1 MGTTK
6 SPEGMARAWAELDS
20 RHNLHPFTSHKDL
33 RQNGVR
39 VITHADGVY
48 IYDSAG
54 HRMLDGMAGLWCVQV
69 GYGNLELADAAY
81 EALRTLPFYN
91 TFFQTTHPYVAQLCE
106 ALAKVTPE
114 GLDNFHF
121 ANSGSEANDTAFKM
135 IRYFWNLQGKPDKK
149 IVLSRER
156 GYHGVTTAAASL
168 SGIRSMHPQFD
179 LPIPGIAY
187 VSPAVYQ
194 FEEGRG
200 LSEDDFAQL
209 TANALEE
216 KILALGPDNVAA
228 FVAEPVMGASG
239 MMTPPAGYWPRI
251 NAICKKYD
259 VLLWADEV
267 ICGFGRTGQWF
278 GSHTY
283 GIEPDI
289 ITMAKGMSSG
299 YQPISA
305 VALNARLNDAI
316 VNAPSEMAHGFTWSG
331 HPVASAVCVKNLEIM
346 HRLELVGPVG
356 DRNAAALQTQLA
368 TLADH
373 PLVGEVRGV
382 GFLGAIE
389 LVKNK
394 ETGERFSGASG
405 AGVVCRNHAI
415 SNGVMIRACGDTM
428 VMSPPLVITP
438 EQSTELIDSVR
449 RALDAT
455 LDDLKAD

>member
-1 MGTTK
+1 MGAQQ
-6 SPEGMARAWAELDS
+6 SQGGIARDWAKLDS
-20 RHNLHPFTSHKDL
+20 RHNLHPFTAHKDL
-33 RQNGVR
+33 RQDGVR

-48 IYDSAG
+48 IYDSTG

-106 ALAKVTPE
+106 ALAEVTPE

-149 IVLSRER
+149 IILSRER

-179 LPIPGIAY
+179 LPIPGIAH

-209 TANALEE
+209 TANAVEE
-216 KILALGPDNVAA
+216 KILALGPNKVAA

-259 VLLWADEV
+259 VLLWVDEV

-289 ITMAKGMSSG
+289 VTMAKGMSSG

-305 VALNARLNDAI
+305 VALNARLNEAI

-346 HRLELVGPVG
+346 RRLELVGPVG
-356 DRNAAALQTQLA
+356 DRNAAALQAELA

-389 LVKNK
+389 IVKNK
-394 ETGERFSGASG
+394 ETGERFSGAAG
-405 AGVVCRNHAI
+405 GGVVCRNHAI

-438 EQSTELIDSVR
+438 EQSKELIDAVR

-455 LDDLKAD
+455 LDDLMAD

>member
-1 MGTTK
+1 
-6 SPEGMARAWAELDS
+6 MAHSQLTDAGRWTDLDS
-20 RHNLHPFTSHKDL
+20 RHHLHPFTTHKDL
-33 RQNGVR
+33 RHDGVR
-39 VITHADGVY
+39 VITHADGLY
-48 IYDSAG
+48 IHDSACN
-54 HRMLDGMAGLWCVQV
+54 RILDGMAGLWCVQV
-69 GYGNLELADAAY
+69 GYGNRELADAAY
-81 EALRTLPFYN
+81 EALKTLPFYN

-106 ALAKVTPE
+106 ALAQVTPE

-121 ANSGSEANDTAFKM
+121 ANSGSEANDSAFKL

-168 SGIRSMHPQFD
+168 SGIHSMHPQFD
-179 LPIPGIAY
+179 LPIPGIHHVA
-187 VSPAVYQ
+187 PAVYR
-194 FEEGRG
+194 FEEGRD
-200 LSEDDFAQL
+200 LSEEDFAEL

-216 KILALGPDNVAA
+216 KILALGPDKVAA
-228 FVAEPVMGASG
+228 FVAEPVMGAGG
-239 MMTPPAGYWPRI
+239 MITPPAGYWPRI

-259 VLLWADEV
+259 ILLWADEV

-289 ITMAKGMSSG
+289 VTMAKGMSSG

-305 VALNARLNDAI
+305 VALNARVNDAI
-316 VNAPSEMAHGFTWSG
+316 ANAPDEMAHGFTWAG
-331 HPVASAVCVKNLEIM
+331 HPVASAVCIKNLEIM

-356 DRNAAALQTQLA
+356 DRNAAALQEQLA

-373 PLVGEVRGV
+373 PLVSEVRGV

-389 LVKNK
+389 IVKNR
-394 ETGERFSGASG
+394 ETRERFDEATG
-405 AGVVCRNHAI
+405 AGVVCRDHAI
-415 SNGVMIRACGDTM
+415 NNGVMIRACGDTM
-428 VMSPPLVITP
+428 VMSPPLIIAP
-438 EQSTELIDSVR
+438 DQSTELVDGVR

-455 LDDLKAD
+455 LNDLKAV